1 MIAKHAENTAL
12 RFCSYSTSWAKAHT
26 NSLHSD
32 HIIYICNNVDV
43 SLCII
48 TEAAMQREQLYRDN
62 AVLLN
67 YGYLIRLNAFLRMP
81 HQCIIAFES
90 EYVCLFAEMQIYC
103 EWRYNL
109 YIKHVQW
116 ALQSER
122 QARDSISRV
131 MSMSICVCAH
141 MHVCAFILVYRHC
154 HQRHPLANETHKS
167 KPNFLSFSHARP
179 LSAQKHP
186 IQLLYHQHILA
197 SR

>member
-12 RFCSYSTSWAKAHT
+12 RFCSNSTSWAKAHT

-62 AVLLN
+62 AVLLI
-67 YGYLIRLNAFLRMP
+67 YGYLIRLNAFLVCFFATP
-81 HQCIIAFES
+81 LQKGFWECEES
-90 EYVCLFAEMQIYC
+90 VCLFAEMWISC

-122 QARDSISRV
+122 QAI
-131 MSMSICVCAH
+131 MSMSVCVRTHACL
-141 MHVCAFILVYRHC
+141 CI
-154 HQRHPLANETHKS
+154 HPCIPTLSPETPTS
-167 KPNFLSFSHARP
+167 QWDP
-179 LSAQKHP
+179 
-186 IQLLYHQHILA
+186 
-197 SR
+197 